1 MVPDSTRNMELMIE
15 SGNRKSENSR
25 RSKLSLEVR
34 EVKSRGRVARDHT
47 CETAAGDDVTV
58 ISCSGRI
65 VYRDE
70 AIELS
75 EQIVELLPCTR
86 QLVLELSGVETI
98 DSAGLGEL
106 ALMLTWARTL
116 GCSIKLAAPNAQ
128 VREVFELTNLA
139 SVFEIH
145 STLEGALMG
154 FRAQA
159 A

>member
-1 MVPDSTRNMELMIE
+1 MIDWR
-15 SGNRKSENSR
+15 NRKAENSR
-25 RSKLSLEVR
+25 GSKLSLEVR

-47 CETAAGDDVTV
+47 IPLTTEPSSGDDVAV

-86 QLVLELSGVETI
+86 QLVLELSGVEAI

-116 GCSIKLAAPNAQ
+116 GCSIKLAAPNAR

-145 STLEGALMG
+145 STLEAALIG